1 MERTEFDKR
10 RLDDDLGDAVDKT
23 ARMQMELWN
32 ASPEARRCAS
42 HTIWIGPCDLVFG
55 CEADELRS
63 LFFALKRLEGQG
75 AEPTAEWIARAAV
88 ALNPRDV
95 LVSLRRIPSGELAEL
110 RDRGAIDPEDPFG
123 VRVRGEDA
131 AEAERTLAWLL
142 VQAGLPSAAA
152 EELEP
157 AA

>member
-1 MERTEFDKR
+1 MERTEFDKK
-10 RLDDDLGDAVDKT
+10 RLGEDLDAAVDKT
-23 ARMQMELWN
+23 ARAQMELWN

-42 HTIWIGPCDLVFG
+42 HTLWIGPCDLVFR
-55 CEADELRS
+55 CEEDELRS
-63 LFFALKRLEGQG
+63 LFFALKRLEGSG
-75 AEPTAEWIARAAV
+75 IEPTAESIAREAV
-88 ALNPRDV
+88 ALGPRDV
-95 LVSLRRIPSGELAEL
+95 LVGLRRIPSGELAEL

-131 AEAERTLAWLL
+131 SEAERTLAWLL

-152 EELEP
+152 EALEP